1 MSVLTILH
9 ISLEFWGAFLCM
21 FALVGIIAGT
31 SRFKA
36 DRKTKIGMQI
46 CCLVLMISDMC
57 YMALNGNP
65 NSMAHYYITRVSKYM
80 VFFSNYTYLGFSV
93 VFLWQSLAEIGENVP
108 KRVYAVISIS
118 IACIMLVTISQFNG
132 MIYYF
137 DDNNMYHRNT
147 FYPIIQIAVIVAIV
161 ITFTILMQYRKR
173 LDNFM
178 FCALLSYFIL
188 PTIATVL
195 VILKTGLSL
204 QNFAVVISTQI
215 MFAVDFVDVSHRLD
229 KSQAAYVK
237 AKYAS
242 QHDSMTS
249 VYNKTAGMSLIRE
262 YMNNMDKDDAAS
274 LCFIDID
281 DFKTINDTLG
291 HVVGD
296 YWIKQIA
303 ALLVKTCRSGD
314 IVCRFGGDEFLVLL
328 KGTVDTE
335 ALKSK
340 IFQFDQHLKLKSIER
355 GHDVHCSIGVCQ
367 LIGGRHSLNRAI
379 ELADE
384 ALYEVKRSGK
394 NSCVIYQLDSDNVK
408 NPDKQQINL
417 KESFNMQDRVYHKF
431 MNLFVTVAYVNLENG
446 TYNIIK
452 EDKELKK
459 YMPADSNYISR
470 IPVFVKKY
478 VVNEYKNDVAQFV
491 SYSRMRNQ
499 VKEVDTMAFDN
510 INGNKCLL
518 HTVADK
524 DNNSCV
530 IIVQEIKF

>member
-1 MSVLTILH
+1 MSVLTILY
-9 ISLEFWGAFLCM
+9 ISLEFWEAFLCV
-21 FALVGIIAGT
+21 FALIGIIVGT

-36 DRKTKIGMQI
+36 DKKTKIGMQI
-46 CCLVLMISDMC
+46 CCLVLMVSDMC
-57 YMALNGNP
+57 YMALNGNS
-65 NSMAHYYITRVSKYM
+65 NSIAHYYIVRVSKFM
-80 VFFSNYTYLGFSV
+80 VFFSNYTYLGLSS
-93 VFLWQSLAEIGENVP
+93 VFLWQSLAEIGENIP
-108 KRVYAVISIS
+108 KRVYAVRLISA
-118 IACIMLVTISQFNG
+118 ACIVLIIISQFNG

-137 DDNNMYHRNT
+137 DSSNTYHRST
-147 FYPIIQIAVIVAIV
+147 FYPVIQGAVMVSIV
-161 ITFTILMQYRKR
+161 IMFSILMQYRKR

-178 FCALLSYFIL
+178 VCALMSYFVM
-188 PTIATVL
+188 PVIAT
-195 VILKTGLSL
+195 ILILLNTGLSL
-204 QNFAVVISTQI
+204 QNFAVVMSTQI
-215 MFAVDFVDVSHRLD
+215 MFAVDFIDMSHRLD

-242 QHDSMTS
+242 QHDSMTGA
-249 VYNKTAGMSLIRE
+249 YNKAAGLNMIKS
-262 YMNNMDKDDAAS
+262 YMADMGENDAAS

-281 DFKTINDTLG
+281 DFKSINDTLG

-303 ALLVKTCRSGD
+303 GLLIKTCRAED
-314 IVCRFGGDEFLVLL
+314 IVCRFGGDEYLVLL

-335 ALKSK
+335 ALQSK

-367 LIGGRHSLNRAI
+367 IVGGRHSLNRAI

-394 NSCVIYQLDSDNVK
+394 NSCVIYQIDSSNVK

-431 MNLFVTVAYVNLENG
+431 MSLCMAVAYVNLENG

-452 EDKELKK
+452 EDRELNKF
-459 YMPADSNYISR
+459 MPDDSNYISR
-470 IPVFVKKY
+470 IPIFIKKY
-478 VVNEYKNDVAQFV
+478 VVDEHQKAVAKFV
-491 SYSRMRNQ
+491 TYSSMRNQ
-499 VKEVDTMAFDN
+499 VEEIDTMEFDN
-510 INGNKCLL
+510 VNGNKCLL
-518 HTVADK
+518 HRIADK

-530 IIVQEIKF
+530 IVAQEITL